1 MNDLLQVLDRA
12 EAGDPTAA
20 AELLPLVYEELR
32 RLARHKLA
40 HEAPGQTLQP
50 TALVHEAW
58 LRLAKSTRQPW
69 HGRQHFFAAAAEAMR
84 RILVDRARRKR
95 RLRHGGEMQRVDWEI
110 VDLPIARDDE
120 KCLRIDET
128 LERLAQVDPRKAEVV
143 KLLVFAGLTIQE
155 IATALEVNEKTV
167 RRDWTFARAW
177 MSRDLMAGT

>member
-1 MNDLLQVLDRA
+1 MHEITQVLQRA

-40 HEAPGQTLQP
+40 HEDPGQTLQP
-50 TALVHEAW
+50 TALVHEVW
-58 LRLAKSTRQPW
+58 LRLAESTRQTW

-95 RLRHGGEMQRVDWEI
+95 RIRHGGEMQRVDWEI

-120 KCLRIDET
+120 KCLRVHEA
-128 LERLAQVDPRKAEVV
+128 LERLARVEPRKAEVV

-155 IATALEVNEKTV
+155 VATALDVNEKTV

-177 MSRDLMAGT
+177 MSRDLKDPP